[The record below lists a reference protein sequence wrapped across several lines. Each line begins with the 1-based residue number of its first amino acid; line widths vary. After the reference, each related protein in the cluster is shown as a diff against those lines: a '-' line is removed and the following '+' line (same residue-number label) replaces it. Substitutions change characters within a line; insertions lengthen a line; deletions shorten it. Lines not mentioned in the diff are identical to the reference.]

1 MIKKYAAYTLIAFFL
16 GIAIFTSSQYVL
28 MIKEKQDIV
37 NNLQQI
43 KGQLSQLESEKEAL
57 NQKLTAQL
65 QQQQKIIQE
74 KQNVQEALRINQ
86 EKYSGIEAELAQSQK
101 RIEELNTAL
110 TALRQENAALQESRY
125 NLATQVEQLS
135 NDKVN
140 LEARLGSIKELKKAI
155 RELKKQMRKVK
166 TQLSKKAENEN
177 LSEGN
182 RGYII
187 KDGLPTYPPKVKI
200 EVTPAL

>member
-43 KGQLSQLESEKEAL
+43 KGQLSQLESEKEVL

-74 KQNVQEALRINQ
+74 KQNAQEALRINQ

-101 RIEELNTAL
+101 RIEELNTSL
-110 TALRQENAALQESRY
+110 TALRQENAALQQSQD

-140 LEARLGSIKELKKAI
+140 LKARLGSIKELKKAI
-155 RELKKQMRKVK
+155 QELKKQMRKVK

>member
-1 MIKKYAAYTLIAFFL
+1 MIKKYTAYILIAFLL

-28 MIKEKQDIV
+28 MIKKRHEIV

-43 KGQLSQLESEKEAL
+43 KIQLSQLESEKETL

-65 QQQQKIIQE
+65 QEQQKIKQE
-74 KQNVQEALRINQ
+74 KQKVEETLRISQ
-86 EKYSGIEAELAQSQK
+86 DQSQK

-110 TALRQENAALQESRY
+110 TVLREENTTLQQNWD
-125 NLATQVEQLS
+125 NLTTQVEQLS
-135 NDKVN
+135 KDKTI

-166 TQLSKKAENEN
+166 TQLPKKSENEN

-187 KDGLPTYPPKVKI
+187 KDGLPTYPQKVKI
-200 EVTPAL
+200 EVTPAP